1 MRCAIYARYS
11 SDLQR
16 DSSIDDQI
24 RQCREYAR
32 AKGWSVVEQFVR
44 SDRAMSAGSTTGRTS
59 LDQLLK
65 DAERHSRSFDC
76 LLVDDTSR
84 LARNLEDSLR
94 IVKTLEF
101 FGVNFCSVSQNLNSG
116 DKSARSLLTLHGMMD
131 EQFLVGLAEKV
142 HRGQEGQVRKGL
154 QAGGRCYGYRNVPIE
169 DPTRVEKYG
178 RPAVIGVRLEIKDD
192 EAAIVRRIFDS
203 YAAGMGLAR
212 IAKML
217 NSEGVPAPQTPR
229 TRELRAWCISSL
241 HEMLRNE
248 RYRGV
253 YVWNRT
259 EKKRSPKTGRKV
271 SRPRPESEWVRA
283 DAPGW
288 RIVTDQQWTAVVDRI
303 RSFRDALSSNV
314 VGGMNRTAQS
324 CTYLF
329 SGLLTCSRCNARMV
343 IIGGGKRGYIKYG
356 CPSHRYKGVCNN
368 RLTIR
373 RDRLETQL
381 LDALERK
388 LLRNDMADYLATRFE
403 EEANKRI
410 REWEREDHVSVRAG
424 LIKRRDELK
433 AKERRI
439 CDAIAQGNS
448 PESLIAYLK
457 ELESEIAQISQRL
470 TTKKPVEARLAP
482 VNMRQFALEK
492 VLHLR
497 DMLHSDNIPAARLV
511 LQKHIGRLIMTPTLK
526 EGKPVYEVSGKVD
539 LAPMGGKGV
548 MEMVA
553 REGLEPPTPAFSG
566 LRSTN

>member
-24 RQCREYAR
+24 RQCRDYAR
-32 AKGWSVVEQFVR
+32 VKGWSIVEQFVR
-44 SDRAMSAGSTTGRTS
+44 SDRAISAGSTIGRSS

-65 DAERHSRSFDC
+65 DAEGHTRSFDC

-94 IVKTLEF
+94 IVKTLDF
-101 FGVNFCSVSQNLNSG
+101 FGVKFCSVSQNLNSG
-116 DKSARSLLTLHGMMD
+116 DKSSRSLLTLHGMMD

-178 RPAVIGVRLEIKDD
+178 RPAVIGVRLEIKED
-192 EAAIVRRIFDS
+192 EAEIVRRIFDS

-217 NSEGVPAPQTPR
+217 NGEGVPAPQT
-229 TRELRAWCISSL
+229 TRERRAWCISSL

-253 YVWNRT
+253 NVWNRT

-271 SRPRPESEWVRA
+271 SRRRPESEWVRA

-288 RIVTDQQWTAVVDRI
+288 RIVTDQQWSAVVDRI
-303 RSFRDALSSNV
+303 RSFRDALPGSV
-314 VGGMNRTAQS
+314 VGGMNRTTQS

-329 SGLLTCSRCNARMV
+329 SGLLTCSHCNARLV

-356 CPSHRYKGVCNN
+356 CPSHRYKGVCEN

-373 RDRLETQL
+373 RDRLERQL

-388 LLRNDMADYLATRFE
+388 ILRNDMADYLVTRFE
-403 EEANKRI
+403 EQLSKRI
-410 REWEREDHVSVRAG
+410 RDWEREDHVSARAG

-457 ELESEIAQISQRL
+457 ELETEITQVSRQLDTA
-470 TTKKPVEARLAP
+470 KPVATTFAGAN
-482 VNMRQFALEK
+482 VRQFALEK

-497 DMLHSDNIPAARLV
+497 DMLHSENIPAARLV
-511 LQKHIGRLIMTPTLK
+511 LQKHIGRLIMTPTLR
-526 EGKPVYEVSGKVD
+526 EGKPVYEVSGRVD
-539 LAPMGGKGV
+539 FAPIGGKDV

>member
-24 RQCREYAR
+24 RQCRDYAR
-32 AKGWSVVEQFVR
+32 VKGWSIVEQFVR
-44 SDRAMSAGSTTGRTS
+44 SDRAISAGSTIGRSS

-65 DAERHSRSFDC
+65 DAEGHTRSFDC

-94 IVKTLEF
+94 IVKTLDF
-101 FGVNFCSVSQNLNSG
+101 FGVKFCSVSQNLNSG
-116 DKSARSLLTLHGMMD
+116 DKSSRSLLTLHGMMD

-178 RPAVIGVRLEIKDD
+178 RPAVIGVRLEIKED
-192 EAAIVRRIFDS
+192 EAEIVRRIFDS

-217 NSEGVPAPQTPR
+217 NGEGVPAPQT
-229 TRELRAWCISSL
+229 TRERRAWCISSL

-253 YVWNRT
+253 NVWNRT

-271 SRPRPESEWVRA
+271 SRRRPESEWVRA

-288 RIVTDQQWTAVVDRI
+288 RIVTDQQWSAVVDRI
-303 RSFRDALSSNV
+303 RSFRDALPGSV
-314 VGGMNRTAQS
+314 VGGMNRTTQS

-329 SGLLTCSRCNARMV
+329 SGLLTCSHCNARLV

-356 CPSHRYKGVCNN
+356 CPSHRYKGVCEN

-373 RDRLETQL
+373 RDRLERQL

-388 LLRNDMADYLATRFE
+388 ILRNDMADYLVTRFE
-403 EEANKRI
+403 EQLSKRI
-410 REWEREDHVSVRAG
+410 RDWEREDHVSARAG

-457 ELESEIAQISQRL
+457 ELETEITQVSRQLETA
-470 TTKKPVEARLAP
+470 KPVATTFAGAN
-482 VNMRQFALEK
+482 VRQFALEK

-497 DMLHSDNIPAARLV
+497 DMLHSENIPAARLV
-511 LQKHIGRLIMTPTLK
+511 LQKHIGRLIMTPTLR

-539 LAPMGGKGV
+539 FAPIGGKDV

-566 LRSTN
+566 LLIDKH